1 LCLLFKN
8 GNKQSKYGINAI
20 TIGDNSPHIAEASLD
35 KDAILT
41 IKGSDE
47 QFIPIQQILNN
58 KVKMNFQD
66 NPIQAGN
73 FRVYKKEWIENI
85 SFNTIEPKV
94 IWLQPMK
101 M

>member
-1 LCLLFKN
+1 MATN
-8 GNKQSKYGINAI
+8 NQNMGINAI

-73 FRVYKKEWIENI
+73 FRVYKRKNGLKTSVLI
-85 SFNTIEPKV
+85 TEPKV
-94 IWLQPMK
+94 IWCSQ
-101 M
+101 

>member
-1 LCLLFKN
+1 VYLFIKWQQTKN
-8 GNKQSKYGINAI
+8 TGINAI

-73 FRVYKKEWIENI
+73 FRVYNKKEWIENI
-85 SFNTIEPKV
+85 SLITIEPKV
-94 IWLQPMK
+94 IWLQMK

>member
-1 LCLLFKN
+1 MATN
-8 GNKQSKYGINAI
+8 NQNTGINAI

-73 FRVYKKEWIENI
+73 FRV
-85 SFNTIEPKV
+85 
-94 IWLQPMK
+94 
-101 M
+101 